1 MKYNLLTKQIRIEN
15 DNISVT
21 KTNKYMSYKIVESRE
36 IVWCEDDDRYILIV
50 RENNEIIGI
59 NYMQGEELP
68 FFTKHYS
75 GIDEDLTNFYKA
87 IVPYLDTKN
96 DEIEKINMA
105 IWAHF
110 DYHNAKDL
118 VKFNNKL

>member
-36 IVWCEDDDRYILIV
+36 IVWCPDDDRYVVVFKQYGELI
-50 RENNEIIGI
+50 GL
-59 NYMQGEELP
+59 NYMQGDELP
-68 FFTKHYS
+68 LFRAYYCT
-75 GIDEDLTNFYKA
+75 IDEDLTNFYNAVKDDLSGDNE
-87 IVPYLDTKN
+87 IVR
-96 DEIEKINMA
+96 INQA

-110 DYHNAKDL
+110 DYRNAKDL
-118 VKFNNKL
+118 AKFNNK